1 MGNSL
6 KEDNYPGI
14 FVQKFCSMMNITLKH
29 LPVFAFIVAS
39 IPFCSPQKE
48 LGFKNA
54 AAEKKIPLAEL
65 KSRFGAEA
73 VTVDDYYLKRPM
85 RYNAISLKK
94 ILTSFA
100 AESPGYDEFIFRCA
114 DGYLAHVSRADF
126 EAGKLDSF
134 YLALGEGGDSFKS
147 NIPQGKAL
155 ISPEPFYAVATDKAG
170 FATLSWPYELIAIEL
185 VNFKA
190 MFPKLYSAGLEK
202 NAPTKAGFDIFRK
215 ECLKCHSL
223 NLQGGDIGPEL
234 NIPQNIT
241 SYRDEKYLRAFIRN
255 ASSYRAKS
263 KMPPFPNLKEEEIGY
278 VLAYLRKMK
287 DHQTGH

>member
-1 MGNSL
+1 MRLAIWAFLVTVIFSCA
-6 KEDNYPGI
+6 KE
-14 FVQKFCSMMNITLKH
+14 QKQL
-29 LPVFAFIVAS
+29 IVKNGSAQKS
-39 IPFCSPQKE
+39 IRLS
-48 LGFKNA
+48 
-54 AAEKKIPLAEL
+54 EL
-65 KSRFGAEA
+65 KKRFGDRTIEI
-73 VTVDDYYLKRPM
+73 DDYYLHRKVNYR
-85 RYNAISLKK
+85 AISLPA
-94 ILTSFA
+94 LLNA
-100 AESPGYDEFIFRCA
+100 LVAEAGTFDEFVFRCA

-126 EAGKLDSF
+126 ESGKLDSF

-170 FATLSWPYELIAIEL
+170 FATLSWPYELVAIEL

-190 MFPKLYSAGLEK
+190 MFPKLYFAGLEK